1 MVIKRQNHNYNLVN
15 FAKFTSYGDVH
26 VMNSHEMFHIFQV
39 TYDANGFLERN
50 RDNLNQDLVACLLN
64 SNNDFIKDLF
74 TASKSDTG
82 TISE

>member
-1 MVIKRQNHNYNLVN
+1 MYMCEFLRVFIYDYRHIVYVFLMPVL
-15 FAKFTSYGDVH
+15 SY
-26 VMNSHEMFHIFQV
+26 QV

-50 RDNLNQDLVACLLN
+50 RDNLHQDLVACLLG